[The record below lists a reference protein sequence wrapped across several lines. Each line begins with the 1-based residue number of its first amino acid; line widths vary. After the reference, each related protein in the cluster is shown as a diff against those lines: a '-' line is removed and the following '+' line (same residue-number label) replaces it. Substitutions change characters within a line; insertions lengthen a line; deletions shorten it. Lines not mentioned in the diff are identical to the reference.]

1 MQETEITVQI
11 FEDLKTIQEK
21 LEQQGFKLLEN
32 YQINDYYFSKYDFVR
47 DMPYAEMIRNSFLV
61 RDIIDDHPK
70 VLLTYK
76 DKKYDKN
83 GTVISEEK
91 TKARVS
97 SLDEALE
104 IFNKAGL
111 NQWCNIYQD
120 LFVFAKGEF
129 QFAIQAVKDLGIFL
143 EYEEE
148 NIHDISGQETI
159 DKMIANV
166 NSLGLN
172 CGDDYCCKKV
182 LMKIQQ
188 ENKNK

>member
-1 MQETEITVQI
+1 MKETEITVQI
-11 FEDLKTIQEK
+11 FEELKVIQEK
-21 LEQQGFKLLEN
+21 LEQQGFKLIEN

-76 DKKYDKN
+76 DKKYDEN
-83 GTVISEEK
+83 GNVIAEEK

-97 SLDEALE
+97 SLNEALE

-111 NQWCNIYQD
+111 NQWCNINQD
-120 LFVFAKGEF
+120 MFIFAKGNF
-129 QFAIQAVKDLGIFL
+129 QFSIQVVKDLGIFL

-148 NIHDISGQETI
+148 NMQNKSEQEKIDEMIS
-159 DKMIANV
+159 NV
-166 NSLGLN
+166 KSLGLN
-172 CGDDYCCKKV
+172 FGDNFNCKKLLLKV
-182 LMKIQQ
+182 QQ
-188 ENKNK
+188 EENK